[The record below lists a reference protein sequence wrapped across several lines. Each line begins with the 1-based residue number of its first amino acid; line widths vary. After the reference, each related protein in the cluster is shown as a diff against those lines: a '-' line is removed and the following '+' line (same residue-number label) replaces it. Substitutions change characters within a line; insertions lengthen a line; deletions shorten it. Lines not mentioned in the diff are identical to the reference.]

1 MRRARG
7 LLRRGRK
14 GGLLVRLESRLLLL
28 LLLKLLLKLR
38 RDRRHRGSAGLEALL
53 LLRLLLLSRKA
64 GKLLLERLSRLQS
77 LALHWKASELL
88 LQRSLSEARRLGRKG
103 ARLLTGLLL
112 LACAQVSERPSTILL
127 LPGSLAISA

>member
-7 LLRRGRK
+7 LLRRSRK
-14 GGLLVRLESRLLLL
+14 GGLLVWLESRLLL

-38 RDRRHRGSAGLEALL
+38 RDRRHWGSASLEALL

-88 LQRSLSEARRLGRKG
+88 LQRSLSEARWLGRKG
-103 ARLLTGLLL
+103 ARLLAGLLL
-112 LACAQVSERPSTILL
+112 LACAQVSERSSTILL

>member
-1 MRRARG
+1 M
-7 LLRRGRK
+7 LRRGRK

-28 LLLKLLLKLR
+28 LLLKLLLELR

-53 LLRLLLLSRKA
+53 LLRLLLLLSRKA

-103 ARLLTGLLL
+103 ARLLAGLLL
-112 LACAQVSERPSTILL
+112 LACAQVSERSSTILL